1 MYPAPGA
8 FYGLRNPFY
17 TEKCIEPISTSA
29 VKADDNNTIRS
40 NFLARLN
47 FIVENNN
54 IVIHLKHASKFV
66 SGSKKARERGLMSS
80 RGVRV
85 IYSLGQKFY
94 NFCVASF

>member
-66 SGSKKARERGLMSS
+66 SGSKKARLRERGLMSS
-80 RGVRV
+80 HGVRV
-85 IYSLGQKFY
+85 IYLAQLFL
-94 NFCVASF
+94 